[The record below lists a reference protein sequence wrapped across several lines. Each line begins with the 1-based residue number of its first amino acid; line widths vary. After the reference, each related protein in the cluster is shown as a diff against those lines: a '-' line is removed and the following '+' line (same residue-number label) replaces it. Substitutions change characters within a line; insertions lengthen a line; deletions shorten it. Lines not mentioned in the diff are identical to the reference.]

1 VLGKVLEDEGGGRQS
16 QRGEKSRDEEAGL
29 SGVAV
34 IMKLGAS
41 GAAENRRQSTK
52 AVNQALRWGGG

>member
-34 IMKLGAS
+34 IMELGAS
-41 GAAENRRQSTK
+41 GAAENQRQSTSSRLK
-52 AVNQALRWGGG
+52 R